1 MATSELTPLE
11 SQPTVGTA
19 GSSPSTGPLTNPA
32 ASQQPAPYPSRET
45 MLRFAEVA
53 IFLVSVVGAVAL
65 GLGITA
71 YFAEH
76 TYVYAYLIAYG
87 AFRFSDL
94 LVRDDRED
102 GTASQE
108 LGSRIAVQLPLLV
121 MFAAAPFERTYVY
134 GGTMPQSFGAL
145 GLLLAILGMWVTLGA
160 RIQLGY
166 FSVGDVAH
174 PDLVRNGFYGFIRHP
189 IHAGTFLIALG
200 WPLEYGAP
208 VTFVATLVIGFLILR
223 HRIKSE
229 ETILLARFGEQY
241 ENYQRETDAMIP
253 ALW

>member
-1 MATSELTPLE
+1 MATSELTPDE
-11 SQPTVGTA
+11 SQSTA
-19 GSSPSTGPLTNPA
+19 KVAASSKPSTGPLTIPVA
-32 ASQQPAPYPSRET
+32 IPQLAPYPSRET
-45 MLRFAEVA
+45 ILRFAEVA
-53 IFLVSVVGAVAL
+53 IFLISVVGAVAL

-76 TYVYAYLIAYG
+76 KYVYAYLLAYG

-102 GTASQE
+102 GTAREE
-108 LGSRIAVQLPLLV
+108 LGNRIAVQLPLLV

-134 GGTMPQSFGAL
+134 GGTMPQSLGAL
-145 GLLLAILGMWVTLGA
+145 GLLLAILGMWLTLGA

-174 PDLVRNGFYGFIRHP
+174 PDLVRSGFYGYIRHP
-189 IHAGTFLIALG
+189 IHAGTFLVALG

-208 VTFVATLVIGFLILR
+208 VTFVATLIIGLIILR
-223 HRIKSE
+223 RRIN
-229 ETILLARFGEQY
+229 A
-241 ENYQRETDAMIP
+241 A
-253 ALW
+253 